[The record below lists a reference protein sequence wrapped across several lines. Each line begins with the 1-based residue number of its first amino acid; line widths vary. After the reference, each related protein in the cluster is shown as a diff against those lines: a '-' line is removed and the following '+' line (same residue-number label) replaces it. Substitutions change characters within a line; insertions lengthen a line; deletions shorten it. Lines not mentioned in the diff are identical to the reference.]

1 MQVLAL
7 ATPLKTTAH
16 AFKWGGCWLA
26 LCALGLAQA
35 QAQDPS
41 PTTLTPAPAQ
51 ASASLP
57 TGSTATPPPLGLQSS
72 APAWSELTSS
82 QRAALA
88 PLALYWPQ
96 LSPQRKRKWLAV
108 SSRFDQLSDEEKVKL
123 QVRMTEW
130 VQLSAQER
138 NQARLN
144 FNAAPKLSNDEKLAH
159 WQAYQSLSEED
170 RQKFLTNANPKPKG
184 AATVIKPVA
193 PQKLTPQP
201 SASQLQNKP
210 KTALFKIKETAKIDV
225 SPLQL
230 NSQTLLP
237 KTKPL

>member
-1 MQVLAL
+1 M
-7 ATPLKTTAH
+7 
-16 AFKWGGCWLA
+16 
-26 LCALGLAQA
+26 
-35 QAQDPS
+35 
-41 PTTLTPAPAQ
+41 
-51 ASASLP
+51 
-57 TGSTATPPPLGLQSS
+57 
-72 APAWSELTSS
+72 
-82 QRAALA
+82 A